1 MFSTIFSSGLVN
13 SIVAIALITIIS
25 LPGSINALQTYN
37 SFHLIEP
44 HRKPVII
51 RTYAKIAKKLNLSNR
66 QVAKNAKDS

>member
-13 SIVAIALITIIS
+13 SIVAIALITTIS

-51 RTYAKIAKKLNLSNR
+51 NQFQLVLLRFTQQLINLKLQFFS
-66 QVAKNAKDS
+66 